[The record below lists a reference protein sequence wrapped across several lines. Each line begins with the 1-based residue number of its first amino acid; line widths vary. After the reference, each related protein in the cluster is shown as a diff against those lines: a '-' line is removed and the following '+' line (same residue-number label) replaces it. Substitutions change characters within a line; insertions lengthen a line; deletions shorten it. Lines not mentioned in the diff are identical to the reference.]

1 MHVTV
6 EVVGEGR
13 RSTTSPTT
21 PPTPTSFARPATI
34 LRRRRRWSTARRFL
48 ATASSTPNRSGCSG
62 LSRADRRAAA
72 RERGRAT
79 RPTRPT
85 RRTISKSG
93 RPHPTTASIFSVLDA
108 AMLETDAETV
118 DAAID
123 AGDALVAR
131 FKRTDAVVGALV
143 ATARV
148 GPSSRRRRGRPAG
161 ASRPRDRLRARRRDG
176 AARRA
181 RRRECGRHRRVR
193 SGTEGILHRFGVRRR
208 QRTRRSRDGPFA
220 RSLPGRRWQ
229 RRRRVNRRTTPING
243 RTIYDG
249 AMSGK
254 DEYYNKSK
262 QQGYAPGRPTS

>member
-72 RERGRAT
+72 REREGD
-79 RPTRPT
+79 PSDSPDSPDN
-85 RRTISKSG
+85 IEIG
-93 RPHPTTASIFSVLDA
+93 TASPDDRLDILRVLDA

-143 ATARV
+143 ATRPESDRV
-148 GPSSRRRRGRPAG
+148 HVDAV
-161 ASRPRDRLRARRRDG
+161 AV
-176 AARRA
+176 RRA
-181 RRRECGRHRRVR
+181 RRGRGSAPRSSPRRCGAPSATPRVR
-193 SGTEGILHRFGVRRR
+193 SSPPSSIR
-208 QRTRRSRDGPFA
+208 
-220 RSLPGRRWQ
+220 
-229 RRRRVNRRTTPING
+229 N
-243 RTIYDG
+243 
-249 AMSGK
+249 
-254 DEYYNKSK
+254 
-262 QQGYAPGRPTS
+262 